1 MLLRQMLWVPRRVP
15 VCVFER
21 SRRGSLRS
29 NVHLIFL
36 GRLLVSPLLF
46 MGATGYF
53 AYLANHQRFRSKVYS
68 ELKHIMSAACL
79 DNTYHILDW
88 FMSKGRLFVY
98 VAERTPAIR
107 RGLGLSSKKAKSWL
121 RKAFEGLR

>member
-1 MLLRQMLWVPRRVP
+1 MLWVPRKVP

-21 SRRGSLRS
+21 SPRGRLGS
-29 NVHLIFL
+29 NVRLIFL

-46 MGATGYF
+46 MGASGYY
-53 AYLANHQRFRSKVYS
+53 AYLANEHRFRSKIYS

-88 FMSKGRLFVY
+88 FMSKGRLSVY
-98 VAERTPAIR
+98 VAERAPAIR
-107 RGLGLSSKKAKSWL
+107 RGLGLSSKRAKSWL
-121 RKAFEGLR
+121 RKAFEWLR

>member
-1 MLLRQMLWVPRRVP
+1 MLWVPRKVP

-21 SRRGSLRS
+21 SPKGGFRS
-29 NVHLIFL
+29 NVRLIFL
-36 GRLLVSPLLF
+36 GRLLVSPLLL
-46 MGATGYF
+46 MGATGF
-53 AYLANHQRFRSKVYS
+53 HAYLAYEHRFRSKVYS

-107 RGLGLSSKKAKSWL
+107 RGLGLSSRRAKSWL
-121 RKAFEGLR
+121 RKAFEWLR